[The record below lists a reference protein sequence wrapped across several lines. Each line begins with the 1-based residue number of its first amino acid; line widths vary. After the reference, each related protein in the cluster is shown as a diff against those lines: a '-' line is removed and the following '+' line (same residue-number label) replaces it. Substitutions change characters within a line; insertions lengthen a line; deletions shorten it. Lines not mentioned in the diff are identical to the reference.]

1 MTYRSI
7 RIASVAAILAAF
19 VGLALTPFMATAAV
33 FSPSIVW
40 DEMATPFT
48 RFFGPLLEDS
58 GALTFGDDGTAYE
71 VYGKAFFLAYLLL
84 VPIVRLVHRVYRT
97 VGGSSMIELRS
108 WWVMYAALL
117 AALVGDFISY
127 WALSV
132 PGSIGEAA
140 AVVGFLV
147 EFNATILLLL
157 GTAVY
162 AWVAVH
168 FSVLPRWAG
177 WLLIAIF
184 PVGWAIG
191 SHVVDYIPNALTV
204 PYSMGWAAIGV
215 WLLVAG
221 NKDSNS
227 PWPLRIVSQS
237 GPAMTA
243 GTVISRYWVTGL
255 SLIFGVFMVVFGL
268 LLALSDDADGWF
280 GIGYG
285 IVGVVCGAAIVT
297 TLYLLGTQRITP
309 SSGRRT
315 VAVSVG
321 VAAIGYFWAVVPLV
335 LGLIIGWFG
344 IHRNRTTSELGTPDA
359 TREIAETIRP

>member
-7 RIASVAAILAAF
+7 RIASVAAIVAAF

-71 VYGKAFFLAYLLL
+71 VYGKAFFLVYLLL
-84 VPIVRLVHRVYRT
+84 VPIMRLVHRAYRT
-97 VGGSSMIELRS
+97 VGGSSRIELRS
-108 WWVMYAALL
+108 WWLMYVALL

-127 WALSV
+127 WALSI
-132 PGSIGEAA
+132 PGSVGEAA
-140 AVVGFLV
+140 AVFGFLV

-157 GTAVY
+157 GTGVY

-168 FSVLPRWAG
+168 FRVLPRWAG

-204 PYSMGWAAIGV
+204 PYSVGWAAIGI
-215 WLLVAG
+215 WLLVVADR
-221 NKDSNS
+221 DSSS
-227 PWPLRIVSQS
+227 PWPLPIVSQS

-243 GTVISRYWVTGL
+243 RTLMSRYWITGL
-255 SLIFGVFMVVFGL
+255 SVILGVFMVVFGL

-280 GIGYG
+280 GMGYG
-285 IVGVVCGAAIVT
+285 IVGVVCGVAIIT
-297 TLYLLGTQRITP
+297 PLGRLGIETITP
-309 SSGRRT
+309 SSGRRA

-344 IHRNRTTSELGTPDA
+344 IHRNRTTSELSTPNT
-359 TREIAETIRP
+359 TREIAETTRT

>member
-1 MTYRSI
+1 
-7 RIASVAAILAAF
+7 
-19 VGLALTPFMATAAV
+19 V
-33 FSPSIVW
+33 F
-40 DEMATPFT
+40 
-48 RFFGPLLEDS
+48 
-58 GALTFGDDGTAYE
+58 
-71 VYGKAFFLAYLLL
+71 
-84 VPIVRLVHRVYRT
+84 
-97 VGGSSMIELRS
+97 
-108 WWVMYAALL
+108 
-117 AALVGDFISY
+117 
-127 WALSV
+127 
-132 PGSIGEAA
+132 
-140 AVVGFLV
+140 GFLV

-157 GTAVY
+157 GTGVY

-168 FSVLPRWAG
+168 FRVLPRWAG

-204 PYSMGWAAIGV
+204 PYSVGWAAIGI
-215 WLLVAG
+215 WLLVVADR
-221 NKDSNS
+221 DSSS
-227 PWPLRIVSQS
+227 PWPLPIVSQS

-243 GTVISRYWVTGL
+243 RTLMSRYWITGL
-255 SLIFGVFMVVFGL
+255 SVILGVFMVVFGL

-285 IVGVVCGAAIVT
+285 IVGVACGVAIIT
-297 TLYLLGTQRITP
+297 TLYRLGIETITP

-344 IHRNRTTSELGTPDA
+344 IHRSRTTSELRTPNA
-359 TREIAETIRP
+359 AREITKTTGA